1 MLPNLPFFGRIKRH
15 PKAWWCAEVKDAVD
29 ERHKVFAVANRCDEN
44 RQAYISAS
52 RCALPVIAKA
62 KAEVGQ
68 TICSFLSSK
77 SNSKSVYSLIR
88 SVAGFSFSSPSS
100 PNFPN
105 CSFSKKSASVFANYL
120 RSHFSFSQPK
130 VLRSG
135 DRGCLSEL
143 RRATCPKESH
153 LSFCSLFSPGEFL
166 AAASNLFSSTATGPD
181 KVSIQSQ
188 STFLALAWTVFFTF
202 SIFPDPCIPFLPS
215 GRHLILF
222 PYTRWE
228 TSRLSCFLPA
238 YLSHLLRLKVF

>member
-1 MLPNLPFFGRIKRH
+1 MKN
-15 PKAWWCAEVKDAVD
+15 AVD

-52 RCALPVIAKA
+52 RCALPVITKA

-100 PNFPN
+100 HNFPN
-105 CSFSKKSASVFANYL
+105 CSFSRKSASVFANYL
-120 RSHFSFSQPK
+120 RSHFSVSQPK

-135 DRGCLSEL
+135 DRGYLSEL
-143 RRATCPKESH
+143 RRATCPEESH

-166 AAASNLFSSTATGPD
+166 TAASNLFSSTAIGPD
-181 KVSIQSQ
+181 KVFYPIPKHLPRSGMDCLLHIFNLSWSMHSFPSIWKN
-188 STFLALAWTVFFTF
+188 LL
-202 SIFPDPCIPFLPS
+202 
-215 GRHLILF
+215 LF
-222 PYTRWE
+222 PSTRWE
-228 TSRLSCFLPA
+228 ISRLPCFLPA